1 MDEQDPRSTSFLHL
15 LSLLEAAENPPSY
28 FFLENVQGFDG
39 SHSHHRLI
47 EVRAIADVR

>member
-15 LSLLEAAENPPSY
+15 LSLLETAANPPSY

-39 SHSHHRLI
+39 SQSHHRLL
-47 EVRAIADVR
+47 EVRAVADVR